1 MHEWGTQ
8 TLEPIAQL
16 IVRPNET
23 QIGKFPNED
32 SQSLVFSDANL
43 FAIDKYS
50 GFDRVEGGT
59 RANVGVQYSMNINR
73 FGTINAMFGQS
84 YQLAGQNSFAVADAT
99 NVGLDS
105 GLEHNV
111 SDYVGRLYYQPT
123 NNLSFTTRYLFDRNT
138 FSLNRFEAEMTTT
151 WDRLKLSTTY
161 ASYAAQPAIGF
172 LTPRDG
178 IYQMATYSFEKHWS
192 MTGGIRY
199 DLDQSKIDLYT
210 IGINYLDECF
220 SLMATY
226 TYDNTNFLI
235 QRPDNRF
242 MARIMLRT
250 ISSPDTPTGIT
261 TLGPTAGMGVTT
273 TPN

>member
-1 MHEWGTQ
+1 MGHAN
-8 TLEPIAQL
+8 PRADRAAD
-16 IVRPNET
+16 RPNET
-23 QIGKFPNED
+23 EIGKFPNED

-59 RANVGVQYSMNINR
+59 RANVGVQYTMNINR

-84 YQLAGQNSFAVADAT
+84 YQLAGQNSFAVTDAT

-123 NNLSFTTRYLFDRNT
+123 NNLSFATRYLFDRDT

-151 WDRLKLSTTY
+151 WDRLKLSTIY
-161 ASYAAQPAIGF
+161 ASYAAQPDIGF
-172 LTPRDG
+172 LTRRDG
-178 IYQMATYSFEKHWS
+178 IYQTATYNFEKHWS
-192 MTGGIRY
+192 LTGGIRY
-199 DLDQSKIDLYT
+199 DLDASNIDLYT
-210 IGINYLDECF
+210 IGISYLDECF
-220 SLMATY
+220 AIMATY
-226 TYDNTNFLI
+226 TYDNTNFII
-235 QRPDNRF
+235 QGADRRF
-242 MARIMLRT
+242 MVKVNLRT
-250 ISSPDTPTGIT
+250 LGSPDTPTGIT
-261 TLGPTAGMGVTT
+261 TLGPTAGTSVAT